1 MPYKKIKLPNKN
13 KYKVVNKK
21 TGEIKAKNTTKEKA
35 DNQIRLLNYVETLKK
50 K

>member
-13 KYKVVNKK
+13 LYKVVNEKN
-21 TGEIKAKNTTKEKA
+21 GDVKAKQTTKEKA
-35 DNQIRLLNYVETLKK
+35 DKQIRLLNYVETIKK

>member
-13 KYKVVNKK
+13 LYKVIKEKNGDIKEKK
-21 TGEIKAKNTTKEKA
+21 TTKEKA
-35 DNQIRLLNYVETLKK
+35 EKQIRLLNYVETLKK

>member
-1 MPYKKIKLPNKN
+1 MKLPNKN
-13 KYKVVNKK
+13 KYKVLNKK
-21 TGEIKAKNTTKEKA
+21 TGEIKAKSTSKEKA

>member
-13 KYKVVNKK
+13 LYKVINKK
-21 TGEIKAKNTTKEKA
+21 NGDIKAKKTTKEKA
-35 DNQIRLLNYVETLKK
+35 EKQIRLLNYVETLKK

>member
-13 KYKVVNKK
+13 LYKVINEKN
-21 TGEIKAKNTTKEKA
+21 GDIKSKQTTKEKA
-35 DNQIRLLNYVETLKK
+35 EKQIRLLNYVETLKK

>member
-13 KYKVVNKK
+13 KYKVVNQKS
-21 TGEIKAKNTTKEKA
+21 GEIKSKSTSSKNA